1 MENGLQ
7 ISVIDIVIG
16 HQPWLGEKTHYV
28 KSKQNTITRKMLV
41 ADNSAH
47 LPIYFKTPCF
57 INITFKMSPK
67 SSLNSKSKHFSQ
79 LFLALDSQARHWM

>member
-1 MENGLQ
+1 
-7 ISVIDIVIG
+7 
-16 HQPWLGEKTHYV
+16 
-28 KSKQNTITRKMLV
+28 MLV
-41 ADNSAH
+41 ADNSTH

-79 LFLALDSQARHWM
+79 LFLAVDSQAQHWM

>member
-1 MENGLQ
+1 
-7 ISVIDIVIG
+7 
-16 HQPWLGEKTHYV
+16 
-28 KSKQNTITRKMLV
+28 MLV

-67 SSLNSKSKHFSQ
+67 SSLNSKSKHFLSYFWPWIVRHDIGCNIGNNV
-79 LFLALDSQARHWM
+79 LFILIANIMEHLPFVKHSF

>member
-16 HQPWLGEKTHYV
+16 RQPWWGEKTHYV
-28 KSKQNTITRKMLV
+28 KCKQNTRTRKTLV
-41 ADNSAH
+41 ADNSTH
-47 LPIYFKTPCF
+47 LPIHFKTPCS

-79 LFLALDSQARHWM
+79 LFLAVDSQARRWM